1 MVQLYSK
8 TIGLYNKPNT
18 LICHAEDFYPPEI
31 SIELLKNNEVISEAK
46 HSEMAFTDKWLYRVT
61 RFTDFT
67 PKSGDKYS
75 CRVTHQGRERTYKWG
90 EGLSLVLFSHKYIF
104 SVGIT
109 VHRFLRLCIV
119 VYHCVLLCITVSEV
133 CAAQIISREPLD

>member
-1 MVQLYSK
+1 MKGVVWLVFVVLPCTLKAEDSVTVAPMVQLYSK

-75 CRVTHQGRERTYKWG
+75 CRVTHQGRERTYKW
-90 EGLSLVLFSHKYIF
+90 
-104 SVGIT
+104 
-109 VHRFLRLCIV
+109 
-119 VYHCVLLCITVSEV
+119 
-133 CAAQIISREPLD
+133 EPDV